1 MGQLAECDFCGK
13 GYHWN
18 KTWPASLAYSR
29 YLVEGF
35 PRYKLKGCQA
45 LVIGCGMGLEG
56 LVLAKLGASVTFLD
70 HVQDALQLQMPNNYF
85 IKIQVILLI
94 EYN

>member
-1 MGQLAECDFCGK
+1 MLIERQSLSTYIITNDLSIQIVEIPKPENSPECNFCGK

-45 LVIGCGMGLEG
+45 LVIGCGIGFGGLG
-56 LVLAKLGASVTFLD
+56 
-70 HVQDALQLQMPNNYF
+70 PC
-85 IKIQVILLI
+85 
-94 EYN
+94 

>member
-1 MGQLAECDFCGK
+1 ML
-13 GYHWN
+13 
-18 KTWPASLAYSR
+18 
-29 YLVEGF
+29 LVVE
-35 PRYKLKGCQA
+35 L
-45 LVIGCGMGLEG
+45 GLEG